1 MGLLDLPKKLSKKFE
16 KPLDKKQIL
25 CYNKDVR
32 KREGK
37 LLKTR
42 KGNTMTKN
50 TLNVAYSVLS
60 SVEFEGKETVLA
72 EFEKEL
78 NRGKAEREAKD
89 ALYES
94 AKVVVMEALRGLTV
108 PVTVAELYEECKDE
122 LPRGFS
128 KNQVNYGLTHQWA
141 DEVTKIEGKVN
152 SYRIK

>member
-1 MGLLDLPKKLSKKFE
+1 
-16 KPLDKKQIL
+16 
-25 CYNKDVR
+25 
-32 KREGK
+32 
-37 LLKTR
+37 
-42 KGNTMTKN
+42 MTKN
-50 TLNVAYSVLS
+50 TLTVAYSVLS

-128 KNQVNYGLTHQWA
+128 KSQVNYGLTHQWA